1 MKSVC
6 LLTHRADTTR
16 AAFRDYYETRHS
28 VLGMRHFP
36 FEKYLRNH
44 IVASSREVDFD
55 CVSEFYFGPRGTGA
69 EIMSGEVGEI
79 MRADE
84 RNFMDQSLIRP
95 AAAVEQILAGP
106 PRDIAAPGSRR
117 RILMLNPGDPAPGEE
132 FFAAVAAWG
141 RSFAADAAVAR
152 VSMDRTTP
160 FAPGANAFPFAAILS
175 LWLAEGADIVLP
187 ETAPQGLR
195 LEVALLTD
203 VCESPREQI
212 DALYGSG

>member
-16 AAFRDYYETRHS
+16 AAFRDYYETRHC

-44 IVASSREVDFD
+44 IVESSREIDFD

-69 EIMSGEVGEI
+69 EIMSGAVGEI

-95 AAAVEQILAGP
+95 ASALEQILAGP
-106 PRDIAAPGSRR
+106 ARDIAAPGSRR
-117 RILMLNPGDPAPGEE
+117 RMLMLNPADAAAGEA
-132 FFAAVAAWG
+132 FFTAVAAWG
-141 RSFAADAAVAR
+141 LSLGAHDAVAR
-152 VSMDRTTP
+152 VSMDRATP

-175 LWLAEGADIVLP
+175 LWLADGADVVLP
-187 ETAPQGLR
+187 ATPPGIR
-195 LEVALLTD
+195 LEVVLLTD

-212 DALYGSG
+212 DALYGTG